1 MKYKITFPTKKELDL
16 LESVISITIP
26 KPDKIVCTFFYK
38 NQRPFGWIT
47 KNAIGKIIDAEPIKE
62 PNPLVGVKEDE
73 KHWFLRCDSK
83 TETTGEFPEI
93 INKIFLKKIDNLLKN
108 E

>member
-16 LESVISITIP
+16 LESTISITIP

-62 PNPLVGVKEDE
+62 LNPLGVKNDE
-73 KHWFLRCDSK
+73 RLWFLRCDDK
-83 TETTGEFPEI
+83 TETNGEFPKI

>member
-16 LESVISITIP
+16 LESTISITIP
-26 KPDKIVCTFFYK
+26 KPDTIVCTFFYK
-38 NQRPFGWIT
+38 NQKPFGWIT

-62 PNPLVGVKEDE
+62 LIPGIKEDE

-83 TETTGEFPEI
+83 TEINGEFPII

>member
-1 MKYKITFPTKKELDL
+1 MKYRITFPTQKELDL
-16 LESVISITIP
+16 HESYISITIE
-26 KPDKIVCTFFYK
+26 KPDIIVCTFFYK

-62 PNPLVGVKEDE
+62 LIPGVKEDE
-73 KHWFLRCDSK
+73 KHWLLKCNSK
-83 TETTGEFPEI
+83 TNGEFPKI

>member
-1 MKYKITFPTKKELDL
+1 MKDKITFPTKKELDL
-16 LESVISITIP
+16 LESTISITTP
-26 KPDKIVCTFFYK
+26 KPDTIVCTFFYK
-38 NQRPFGWIT
+38 NQRPSGWIT

-62 PNPLVGVKEDE
+62 LNPLVGVKNDE
-73 KHWFLRCDSK
+73 KHWFLRCDDK
-83 TETTGEFPEI
+83 TETNGEFPKI

>member
-16 LESVISITIP
+16 LESTISITIP
-26 KPDKIVCTFFYK
+26 KPDKIVCTFFFK

-47 KNAIGKIIDAEPIKE
+47 KNDIGKIIDAEPIKE
-62 PNPLVGVKEDE
+62 LNPLVGVKNDE
-73 KHWFLRCDSK
+73 RPWFLRCNDK
-83 TETTGEFPEI
+83 TETNGDFPEI

>member
-1 MKYKITFPTKKELDL
+1 MKYRITFPTQKELDL
-16 LESVISITIP
+16 HKSYISITIE
-26 KPDKIVCTFFYK
+26 KPDIIVCTFFYK
-38 NQRPFGWIT
+38 NRRPFGWIT

-62 PNPLVGVKEDE
+62 LIPGLKEDE
-73 KHWFLRCDSK
+73 KHWFLKCNSK
-83 TETTGEFPEI
+83 TETNNDFSKI

>member
-16 LESVISITIP
+16 LESAISITIP
-26 KPDKIVCTFFYK
+26 KPDTIVCTFFYK

-47 KNAIGKIIDAEPIKE
+47 KNAIGKIIDAEPIKDKE
-62 PNPLVGVKEDE
+62 HIPGIKEDE
-73 KHWFLRCDSK
+73 KHWFLRCNSK
-83 TETTGEFPEI
+83 TETNGDFPEI

>member
-16 LESVISITIP
+16 LESVISITMP
-26 KPDKIVCTFFYK
+26 KPGTIVCTFIYK
-38 NQRPFGWIT
+38 NQKPFGWIT
-47 KNAIGKIIDAEPIKE
+47 KNAIGKIIDAELIKE
-62 PNPLVGVKEDE
+62 LNPLVGVKEDE
-73 KHWFLRCDSK
+73 KPWFLICDSK
-83 TETTGEFPEI
+83 TETNGEFPKI

>member
-1 MKYKITFPTKKELDL
+1 MKYRITFPTKKELDL
-16 LESVISITIP
+16 HESYISITIE
-26 KPDKIVCTFFYK
+26 KPDIIVCTFFYK
-38 NQRPFGWIT
+38 NRRPFGWIT

-62 PNPLVGVKEDE
+62 LIPGVKEDE
-73 KHWFLRCDSK
+73 KHWLLKCNSK
-83 TETTGEFPEI
+83 TETNGEFPKI

>member
-16 LESVISITIP
+16 LESVISITMT
-26 KPDKIVCTFFYK
+26 KPDIIVCTFIYK
-38 NQRPFGWIT
+38 NRRPFGWIT

-62 PNPLVGVKEDE
+62 LIPGAKEDE
-73 KHWFLRCDSK
+73 KHWFLRCDDK
-83 TETTGEFPEI
+83 TETNGEFPKI

>member
-16 LESVISITIP
+16 FESTISITIP
-26 KPDKIVCTFFYK
+26 KPGTIFCTFIYK
-38 NQRPFGWIT
+38 NQKPFGWIT
-47 KNAIGKIIDAEPIKE
+47 KNAIGKIIDAEPIKKL
-62 PNPLVGVKEDE
+62 NPLVGVKEDE
-73 KHWFLRCDSK
+73 KNWFLRCDSK
-83 TETTGEFPEI
+83 TETNGEFPKI

>member
-16 LESVISITIP
+16 LESTISITIP

-62 PNPLVGVKEDE
+62 LNPLVGVKNDE
-73 KHWFLRCDSK
+73 SNKKCKWNLR
-83 TETTGEFPEI
+83 
-93 INKIFLKKIDNLLKN
+93 
-108 E
+108 

>member
-16 LESVISITIP
+16 LESTISITIP

-62 PNPLVGVKEDE
+62 LNPLVGVKNDE
-73 KHWFLRCDSK
+73 RPWFLRCDDK
-83 TETTGEFPEI
+83 TETNGEFTKI
-93 INKIFLKKIDNLLKN
+93 INKIFLKKINNLLKN

>member
-47 KNAIGKIIDAEPIKE
+47 KNAIGKIIDAKPIKE
-62 PNPLVGVKEDE
+62 PNPLVGDKEDE

-83 TETTGEFPEI
+83 TNSEFPKI

>member
-16 LESVISITIP
+16 LESAISITIP
-26 KPDKIVCTFFYK
+26 KPDIIVCTFFYK

-62 PNPLVGVKEDE
+62 LNPLVGVKNDE
-73 KHWFLRCDSK
+73 RPWFLRCDDK
-83 TETTGEFPEI
+83 TETNGEFPKI

>member
-1 MKYKITFPTKKELDL
+1 MKYRITFPTQKELDL
-16 LESVISITIP
+16 HESYISIVNI
-26 KPDKIVCTFFYK
+26 KPDIIICYFIYK
-38 NQRPFGWIT
+38 NRRPFGWIT

-83 TETTGEFPEI
+83 TETNGEFPKI